1 MSFDTSYLNAY
12 IGNNPANA
20 GGAILPNKTTA
31 SSSYEVV
38 NGSNALTIGP
48 VTVSSGVSIVVTS
61 GQRWIVI

>member
-31 SSSYEVV
+31 TSTYEISS
-38 NGSNALTIGP
+38 GSNAMSVGP
-48 VTVSSGVSIVVTS
+48 VTVASGVSIIVSS
-61 GQRWIVI
+61 GQRWVVI